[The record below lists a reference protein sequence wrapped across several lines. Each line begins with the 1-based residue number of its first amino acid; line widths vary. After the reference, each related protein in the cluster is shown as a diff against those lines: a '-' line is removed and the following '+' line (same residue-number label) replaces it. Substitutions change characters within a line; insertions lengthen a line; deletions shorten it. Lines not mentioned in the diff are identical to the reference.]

1 MTEPFETDP
10 RVCAVLTP
18 AQMRDADRHAARRLG
33 GTLPLMEAAGRA
45 VAQAVRERWAPRQTV
60 VLCGPGNN
68 GGDGFVAARCLAAAG
83 WPVRLAL
90 LGSVERLAGDAAAMA
105 ARWRG
110 DIDPFTP
117 DVLDGAGLVIDAIFG
132 AGLSRPVEG
141 TAAAMLQSVKQREI
155 PVCAVDVPSGL
166 DGATGHV
173 RGVAV
178 PAEVTVAFFRKQPG
192 HLLMPGRQLCGELVI
207 ADIGIA
213 DEALQEVGPDTFE
226 NGPALWLQGYP
237 WPAIDG
243 HKYGRGHALVL
254 GGEAMTGAARL
265 AARAAQRAGAGLV
278 TVATPAPAW
287 PVYAAALESIMVQA
301 IDGWDGF
308 QALLAD
314 TRKNVAII
322 GPGAGVNEHTR
333 RCTLAALATRR
344 AAVLDADA
352 ITAFAEAPQELF
364 RAIHGPC
371 VLTPHEGEF
380 ARLFDAGGDKL
391 SRARQAAARSKAVV
405 LLKGPDTVIAA
416 PDGRAAINANAP
428 PWLATGGTG
437 DVLAGFIGGLLAQGM
452 HAFEAA
458 CAAAWLHGECGN
470 AAGPGLIA
478 EDLPAALPGVLR
490 RLRR

>member
-1 MTEPFETDP
+1 
-10 RVCAVLTP
+10 
-18 AQMRDADRHAARRLG
+18 
-33 GTLPLMEAAGRA
+33 
-45 VAQAVRERWAPRQTV
+45 
-60 VLCGPGNN
+60 
-68 GGDGFVAARCLAAAG
+68 
-83 WPVRLAL
+83 
-90 LGSVERLAGDAAAMA
+90 
-105 ARWRG
+105 
-110 DIDPFTP
+110 
-117 DVLDGAGLVIDAIFG
+117 
-132 AGLSRPVEG
+132 
-141 TAAAMLQSVKQREI
+141 I

-371 VLTPHEGEF
+371 VLTPHEGDF

-437 DVLAGFIGGLLAQGM
+437 DVLAGVIGGLLAQGM

-490 RLRR
+490 RLR